1 MEDVED
7 DDIKKCVSIRR
18 AAMDFLAR
26 REHSR
31 TELSLKLL
39 RRFSHDSELIESEIE
54 TLNREGLQS
63 DLRLAEA
70 FMQSR
75 ANKGQGSLKIRAE
88 LRGKGVSDFDIEIA
102 FAHCDIN
109 WFEQVALVAARRFG
123 DEPPE
128 DAKERAKRIRFLQ
141 QRGFSF
147 DEIGTLN

>member
-1 MEDVED
+1 M
-7 DDIKKCVSIRR
+7 K
-18 AAMDFLAR
+18 
-26 REHSR
+26 
-31 TELSLKLL
+31 KLL
-39 RRFSHDSELIESEIE
+39 YIEGVFLQSELKNRNGRMYPFE

-70 FMQSR
+70 FIQSR

-128 DAKERAKRIRFLQ
+128 NAKERAKRNRFLQ